1 MNGVVHQYVDMNA
14 RRSDNADDRLLTT
27 DLTRQQVKLIRAYG
41 GCLGA
46 KSR

>member
-1 MNGVVHQYVDMNA
+1 MNEGVLQYIDMNA
-14 RRSDNADDRLLTT
+14 HSDNDADDRLLTT
-27 DLTRQQVKLIRAYG
+27 RHENQVKLIRAYG